1 MMTEKQNK
9 IIKYVLVGG
18 VVINTLMCLNLYR
31 QMLSLQYQVTQ
42 LESDSMSAIQS
53 LSRYVW
59 EMKNPHL
66 NNSNNYPAAGDFE

>member
-9 IIKYVLVGG
+9 IIKYALVGG

-31 QMLSLQYQVTQ
+31 QMLSMQYQVTQ

-53 LSRYVW
+53 LSRYIW
-59 EMKNPHL
+59 EMKNP
-66 NNSNNYPAAGDFE
+66 NTSNYPAGDFE

>member
-9 IIKYVLVGG
+9 IIKYVVVGG
-18 VVINTLMCLNLYR
+18 VAINMLMCLNLYR

-59 EMKNPHL
+59 EMKNPDA
-66 NNSNNYPAAGDFE
+66 NGYSSDFE